1 MTQQQTERDEALIA
15 EKKRLAVLLEALAGD
30 CANTDGWEGAEKDLL
45 DAAALLRGDEPAK
58 PVDDEEPMVPRDV
71 AESWKARADNLKED
85 RENLLS
91 DLAIMMSK
99 HVENWPEPK
108 RFSTAIALLDK
119 ILSEAL
125 GKSLPEPAKPDRYVV
140 AAREFLAAWGERVLA
155 VDQGEYDGDKRF
167 QAAAAVLRRHFEPPV
182 RVIQAARCLKDG
194 SPKGGSAELCADFIL
209 KGDV

>member
-1 MTQQQTERDEALIA
+1 MTTQQQTERDDALIA
-15 EKKRLAVLLEALAGD
+15 EARKNIEKICPALKEDVKTIAAEVLRLER
-30 CANTDGWEGAEKDLL
+30 
-45 DAAALLRGDEPAK
+45 LRGDEPAK

-125 GKSLPEPAKPDRYVV
+125 GKSLPEPAKPDRYLQVWKE
-140 AAREFLAAWGERVLA
+140 AKDAYIYPNRTEHGS
-155 VDQGEYDGDKRF
+155 DQV
-167 QAAAAVLRRHFEPPV
+167 AAAVLRKHFAPPREV
-182 RVIQAARCLKDG
+182 VEAARAVRKWYSGL
-194 SPKGGSAELCADFIL
+194 SNPRLLADFIL